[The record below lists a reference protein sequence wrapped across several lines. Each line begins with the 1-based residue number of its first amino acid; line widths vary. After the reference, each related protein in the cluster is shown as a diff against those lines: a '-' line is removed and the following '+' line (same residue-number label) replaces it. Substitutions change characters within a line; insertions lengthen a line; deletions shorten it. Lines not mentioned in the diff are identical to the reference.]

1 MEKREIVERVRVSH
15 QKLTD
20 ALEGL
25 SEDEGTRKGLN
36 PQWSIKDALSHI
48 NAWEIEGA
56 RILREIQAGTWKP
69 QRMSHEMI
77 DAFNARVVEER
88 AARSFME
95 VREEFDRA
103 HSEIEQVIASLP
115 DEIDEKSPTY
125 KFIEGVTFRH
135 HEHHAAQIAEYRNS
149 FQ

>member
-1 MEKREIVERVRVSH
+1 MKKSEIEERVRASH
-15 QKLTD
+15 TELVN

-25 SEDEGTRKGLN
+25 SEEEGTRKGLN

-48 NAWEIEGA
+48 TAWEIEGA

-69 QRMSHEMI
+69 QRLSQELI
-77 DAFNARVVEER
+77 DDFNARAVEER
-88 AARSFME
+88 NANSFAE

-103 HSEIEQVIASLP
+103 HREMLQVIASLP
-115 DEIDEKSPTY
+115 DEVDEKSPAY

-135 HEHHAAQIAEYRNS
+135 HAHHAAQIAKYRDS
-149 FQ
+149 TE

>member
-1 MEKREIVERVRVSH
+1 MKKSEIEERVRASH
-15 QKLTD
+15 TELTN

-25 SEDEGTRKGLN
+25 SEEEGTRKGLN

-48 NAWEIEGA
+48 TAWEIEGA

-69 QRMSHEMI
+69 QRLSQELI
-77 DAFNARVVEER
+77 DDFNARAVEER
-88 AARSFME
+88 NANSFAE

-103 HSEIEQVIASLP
+103 HTDMLRVIASLP
-115 DEIDEKSPTY
+115 DEIDEKSPAY

-135 HEHHAAQIAEYRNS
+135 HAHHAAQIANYREK
-149 FQ
+149 